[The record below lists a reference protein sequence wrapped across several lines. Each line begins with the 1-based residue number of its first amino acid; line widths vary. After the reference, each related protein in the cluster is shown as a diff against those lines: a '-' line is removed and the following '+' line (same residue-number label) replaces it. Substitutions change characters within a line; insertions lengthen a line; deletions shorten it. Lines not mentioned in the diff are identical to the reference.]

1 MGLLAFSIDWAI
13 RILTLVVITDVVL
26 TYFMDPLHPVRKTL
40 DRVVEP
46 MLAPIRKRM
55 PSTGSIDFSPVVLVL
70 GLLLLNQLL
79 QAIFRRF

>member
-55 PSTGSIDFSPVVLVL
+55 PSTGSIDFSPVVFVL

>member
-26 TYFMDPLHPVRKTL
+26 TYFMDPLHPVRKAL

-79 QAIFRRF
+79 QAIFRSF